1 MRYLKITQ
9 RKALFMTAIEK
20 IKAEIIE
27 VIQNIHD
34 KEVLIKIKEYIDE
47 IINYSEEEWE
57 LIGKIQEG
65 LSPEISDRIH
75 TLLQAQ
81 RDRKLTDNED
91 KELTELIDMTEA
103 ATGTRLENMIKLSK
117 LWNVSVDEI
126 RKKLNLKTPE
136 PRVLW

>member
-1 MRYLKITQ
+1 
-9 RKALFMTAIEK
+9 MTAIEK